1 MRQLLFSYGMN
12 VPECNIP
19 LCRDARIALAA
30 EHLHHVVEERITP
43 YDYMMQVLGSE
54 RYAGISA

>member
-1 MRQLLFSYGMN
+1 M
-12 VPECNIP
+12 
-19 LCRDARIALAA
+19 
-30 EHLHHVVEERITP
+30 VVEERITP